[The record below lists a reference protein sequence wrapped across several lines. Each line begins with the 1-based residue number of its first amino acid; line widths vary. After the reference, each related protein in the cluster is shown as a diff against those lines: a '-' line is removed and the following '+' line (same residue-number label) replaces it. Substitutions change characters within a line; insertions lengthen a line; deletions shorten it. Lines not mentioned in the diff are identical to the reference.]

1 MEVVQEE
8 DRWKR
13 AGRTAKGGLVM
24 EVGWR
29 NEVGE
34 MMEDGG
40 VADGS
45 DGDIGWVVFLQD
57 FSTGDCH
64 GQVALDKTPCWG
76 LAGV

>member
-1 MEVVQEE
+1 ME
-8 DRWKR
+8 
-13 AGRTAKGGLVM
+13 G
-24 EVGWR
+24 GWR

-64 GQVALDKTPCWG
+64 GQVALDKTPSWG